1 MAKNIAQ
8 DSVPATDSSAVDSI
22 SVPAKNSKA
31 ITSAVDYTSK
41 DSIRFVMPTRKAFIY
56 GQSNIIYDD
65 IDLKAERIELD
76 MDKHEVEAYGVE
88 DSAKKVTGKPHFE
101 QGEEKFDSDKL
112 RYNFKSER
120 GLVYGVI
127 TEQSDGFLHSKVT
140 KIQKNK
146 EIHIAGGKYTT
157 CDHEHPHF
165 YVYMTKAKLIPEK
178 QIVTGPA
185 YLVIEDV
192 PIPLGIPFGFFPNK
206 KGRASG
212 ILIPTYGEER
222 AYGYFLKNGGV
233 YLGFNDY
240 VDLALRGDIYT
251 MRSWR
256 VNANSNYALKYK
268 FSGNLIVESA
278 RIQNDDVKLDPSYKL
293 IWNHTQDP
301 KAHPT
306 RKLSAQVNFSK
317 TSHDKENAQTTQQYY
332 NNVTQSNVQYS
343 NRTANNLFNYSVTL
357 MHSQNSID
365 STMSLTVPTLHLSM
379 NNVYPFRRKNKTG
392 KENFIDRI
400 SVGYSSDAKNYL
412 APIHEDTI
420 IKGHL
425 KWDYFQRGV
434 KHEVP
439 VGTSIKLLKYFT
451 LSPGAQYTQ
460 RWFFAEDTLSY
471 DAGKV
476 RPKKTNLKD
485 ETPQYGMLDTAHI
498 SQFSML
504 HTYSASASLSTKIY
518 GMYTFRNDIVRAV
531 RHLVTPSISY
541 GYSPDFSSQTM
552 KTYRSE
558 KGTEVAYSPY
568 YNSPF
573 PVYASKE
580 SSMMTFS
587 VNSNLEMKVRDLKDT
602 VSGTKKIPLIKSL
615 NVSCKYDFNDSI
627 HWSDI
632 NIAASNTFFNRID
645 VRFSANLDPYAMEQD
660 PATKKPR
667 RSDNLMYDETGQLW
681 RTENSSWDLTTNV
694 NLGPVK
700 KETSKPKT
708 DAEAK
713 TKRYPGYEDFSLPWS
728 FSLSYTLRMPKQ
740 YYWDENSELDS
751 VSTKMLQTIS
761 GNGKFSVTNNWM
773 VTYGLGLDVDK
784 MMFNQPR
791 LGIYR
796 DLHCWEMNI
805 SWIPFGPM
813 QRYEF
818 KINVKASVFQD
829 LKYEKDDRKRPVY

>member
-1 MAKNIAQ
+1 MGQKVAQ
-8 DSVPATDSSAVDSI
+8 DSVPVTDSSMVDSSI
-22 SVPAKNSKA
+22 TAPAKSSKA

-41 DSIRFVMPTRKAFIY
+41 DSIRFVMPTRKAYIY
-56 GQSNIIYDD
+56 GQSNIVYED

-76 MDKHEVEAYGVE
+76 MDKHEVEAFGVE
-88 DSAKKVTGKPHFE
+88 DSSQKVVGKPHFE

-146 EIHIAGGKYTT
+146 QIHVAGGKYTT

-165 YVYMTKAKLIPEK
+165 YVYMTKAKLIPDK

-192 PIPLGIPFGFFPNK
+192 PVPLGIPFGFFPNK

-222 AYGYFLKNGGV
+222 AYGFFLKNGGV

-240 VDLALRGDIYT
+240 VDLALRGDIYS
-251 MRSWR
+251 MKSWR

-268 FSGNLIVESA
+268 FTGNVILESA
-278 RIQNDDVKLDPSYKL
+278 RIQNDDVRLDPSYKV
-293 IWNHTQDP
+293 IWSHIQDP

-306 RKLSAQVNFSK
+306 RKLSASVNFSK
-317 TSHDKENAQTTQQYY
+317 TSHDRENAQTTTQYY
-332 NNVTQSNVQYS
+332 NNQTQSNIQYS
-343 NRTANNLFNYSVTL
+343 NRTANNLFNYNLTL
-357 MHSQNSID
+357 QHGQNSLD
-365 STMSLTVPTLHLSM
+365 STMSLTLPTVRLSM
-379 NNVYPFRRKNKTG
+379 NNVYPFRRKNKSS

-400 SVGYSSDAKNYL
+400 SVGYSSEAKNYL

-420 IKGHL
+420 LKGHL
-425 KWDYFQRGV
+425 TWDHFQRGV

-460 RWFFAEDTLSY
+460 RWFFTKDTISY
-471 DAGKV
+471 NENKL
-476 RPKKTNLKD
+476 RPKKTKTAEN
-485 ETPQYGMLDTAHI
+485 QYGMLDTAHL

-504 HTYSASASLSTKIY
+504 HTYSASVSLSTKIY

-552 KTYRSE
+552 KNYVND
-558 KGTEVAYSPY
+558 KGTSVAYSPY
-568 YNSPF
+568 FKSPY

-587 VNSNLEMKVRDLKDT
+587 INSNLEMKVRNLKDT
-602 VSGTKKIPLIKSL
+602 VTGTKKIPLIKSFTI
-615 NVSCKYDFNDSI
+615 SSRYDFKDSL

-632 NIAASNTFFNRID
+632 NVSANNTFFNRVD
-645 VRFSANLDPYAMEQD
+645 VRFSANLDPYALEHN
-660 PATKKPR
+660 PASKIPR
-667 RSDNLMYDETGQLW
+667 RSNNLMYDQTGQLW
-681 RTENSSWDLTTNV
+681 RIENSSWDLNTSV
-694 NLGPVK
+694 NLGPIKKDTGTQKSQSTVK
-700 KETSKPKT
+700 SRK
-708 DAEAK
+708 
-713 TKRYPGYEDFSLPWS
+713 YPGYEDFSLPWS
-728 FSLSYTLRMPKQ
+728 FSLSYNLRMPKQ
-740 YYWDENSELDS
+740 YYWNENNTLDS
-751 VSTKMLQTIS
+751 TSTKMIQTVS

-773 VTYGLGLDVDK
+773 VTYGLGLDVEK
-784 MMFNQPR
+784 MTLNQPR

-796 DLHCWEMNI
+796 DLHCWEMNLM
-805 SWIPFGPM
+805 WIPFGPM